1 MLATLLQNTLFK
13 RRGKFSTV
21 TDDEPIRAELFSQE
35 RLEQHARTLAVAQSV
50 STTSKKVQS
59 LALGVDVNRLVLES
73 SLRAISQAEQDQR
86 AITPAAEW
94 LLDNFHVVQEQI
106 TDIHKH
112 LPDKFYRELP
122 KLTDGPL
129 AGYPRVYGISWA
141 FVAHTDSRFSPE
153 QLIGFVAA
161 YQEVAPLSMGEIW
174 ALPITLR
181 VVMIENLS
189 RFAKKI
195 TNSQRGRELAN
206 QYINEIDGVDLDRQR
221 EAAALPDAPLRRAFA
236 VQLVQRLRDQHRVTT
251 FETDVLTTWLVEQ
264 KLSVDDLVQREHAA
278 QSAADLS
285 VRNIINSM
293 RAISAADWR
302 SFFEAVSLVEG
313 KMRSYTPYAA
323 MDFASRDRYRHA
335 IEELARYSHHTELGV
350 AQAVLRKIK
359 ISASGNSPE
368 GSTPREADPG
378 YFLIAEGRFSLEI
391 ELDYRPPMLQGI
403 KRLYSRFPTLNY
415 LTSVGIFTVCIVAA
429 LMWKSAAAGLS
440 TIEIMAL
447 GLLSLFPAS
456 DVAIAVVNRLITLA
470 FKPRHLPRIELKNGP
485 PVASMTF
492 VVVPTLLTSV
502 AAVRAQI
509 AQLEVYYL
517 ANPDGAVYFA
527 VLSDWADA
535 NSEASPNDAELLNC
549 ARREIVRLNA
559 RHVTGNG
566 ARFFVFHRRRLWNEN
581 EGKWMGWERKRGK
594 LAEFNRLLR
603 GAADTSFLPQESNQP
618 GIPIGVRY
626 VLTLDADT
634 KLPIDTVSQLVGIAS
649 HSLNQARFDSATD
662 RTVYG
667 YGLLQP
673 RVKPT
678 LPQGAE
684 RSVFQR
690 LFTGAGGVDVYAGAA
705 SDVYQDLFGEGSF
718 TGKGLYEVDAF
729 DRALAGRVP
738 LNSLLSHD
746 LFEGI
751 FARCG
756 LVSDVEVFEDFPS
769 HVEVAA
775 ARQHRWARGDWQ
787 LLPWMFG
794 SRGRDIPAIGRW
806 KMLDNLRRTLSAPAA
821 LLLLVLSWA
830 LPRAPHGLWIGLV
843 IAGLAVPTV
852 VALADNLISLLHA
865 ERRMQSLRSFSEKVL
880 LAMGQVLFALT
891 LMAHHAW
898 LMADAIIRTLVR
910 VFITH
915 RKLLEWT
922 TAAQSKALSGFALTY
937 FLWPLRSATGVVI
950 GASAVV
956 LYFNPASLR
965 AAAPLLVLWWVA
977 PLFARATSLPPPLDT
992 ARPLSL
998 SDVNFLR
1005 GTARRI
1011 WHFFTTFVKPEDNHL
1026 PPDNFQEDPQPA
1038 IAHRTSP
1045 TNIGLYLLSTVTAR
1059 DFGWSGLLDTTERL
1073 ELSLA
1078 SLLKLERYRGH
1089 FLNWYDTRTMQPLE
1103 PRYVSTV
1110 DSGNLAGHLLALK
1123 QTCAD
1128 LVQQPIVSKAQLKG
1142 ITDTLRLFQST
1153 LAKTKE
1159 DRRTLSVSLD
1169 ELRRCAKQVELC
1181 LSSSVAQDHAFI
1193 LQWQALLGHT
1203 AHLHDLCL
1211 AFTEERGEVDSELIM
1226 WATALEGDVRSN
1238 FRDIDVL
1245 MPWLKTNATQMDN
1258 DADPKSGLATPQI
1271 EAMTVANLPGLV
1283 EQWLLK
1289 SQAQSS
1295 ADPIKSIAGDPGALP
1310 TGLSA
1315 ALNNAVAANRSLHQ
1329 RLDSIAATAQRLF
1342 SEMEF
1347 GYLFDPEKRLFSIG
1361 YKVSDGVLDP
1371 SFYDLLASEARLTSL
1386 IAIAK
1391 RDVPVRHWFHLGR
1404 RLTSLDGGP
1413 ALLSWSGSMFEYLM
1427 PSLVLHTPD
1436 GSLLDVTC
1444 KRIIQRQIEY
1454 ARTTGTPWGISES
1467 AFYVRDRAFTYQYAD
1482 FGVPGL
1488 GLKRG
1493 LEQDRV
1499 VAPYATALATMYD
1512 TRAALA
1518 NFRALDNLGACGR
1531 YGYFEALDFTR
1542 ERLPEGQ
1549 TMGLVR
1555 AFMAHHQGMSLV
1567 ALSNALFDGLMRS
1580 RFHHDPMVN
1589 AVELLL
1595 QERVPDAAP
1604 ARLVQ
1609 PASERRVRG
1618 LQSGPANARRFKSPH
1633 TKVPATHLLSNGRY
1647 AVMLTAAGSG
1657 YSQWGKLAITRW
1669 REDVTRDCWG
1679 SYVFIRNAT
1688 NGTAWSAG
1696 YQPTVHEP
1704 DHYAATFFEE
1714 RARIVRRDGDITS
1727 TLEVVV
1733 SPEDNAEV
1741 RLLKL
1746 SNSGSRVCE
1755 LELTSYMELVLAP
1768 LAADLA
1774 HPAFSNLFI
1783 ETEYVADTC
1792 ALLATRRPRSLT
1804 EPPIWAAHVIACSV
1818 GHSIE
1823 YETDRARFIGR
1834 GHDVRAP
1841 IAILDGRPL
1850 SNTVGAVL
1858 DPIFSL
1864 RTRVRIEPGA
1874 KLEVI
1879 FSTMVGDSRETVI
1892 DLADKYSD
1900 SGIFERISALAW
1912 TFAQVRLHYLH
1923 IEGEEAQWFQSLANH
1938 VLFPDPSLRPRPQ
1951 YLALNRLGASALW
1964 RHRISGDF
1972 PLVILRINTADEMDI
1987 VWQLLRA
1994 HEYWR
1999 MKCLAIDLVI
2009 LNERSISYVQDLQQL
2024 LEHTVRTNQ
2033 TLASHEAPVIDGG
2046 VYVLRADLLSQ
2057 EERQLILTAARAVLV
2072 AGQGTLLEQLDKP
2085 SKQEKPAAVV
2095 PSRIRRSSFEAIKV
2109 PIPELQFFN
2118 GLGGFSMAGREYV
2131 TVLNKG
2137 QNTPA
2142 PWVNV
2147 IANPNF
2153 GFLVS
2158 ESGGGYTFAHNSR
2171 ENQLTPWSND
2181 MVSDPAG
2188 EIFYLRDEDHG
2199 WIWTPTARP
2208 IRLDDASYVT
2218 RHGQGYSS
2226 FHSGAY
2232 GIASELELFA
2242 DWHDPVKI
2250 SCLRLRNYST
2260 VTRKISVTAYVE
2272 WVLGTGRGSSSP
2284 FIVTER
2290 DADSGALF
2298 ARNPWNA
2305 DFGEHIAFAD
2315 FAGRQTAWTCDRG
2328 EFLGRNGSARNPAA
2342 LQRGA
2347 SLSGRSG
2354 AGLDPCAALQTTVEI
2369 LPDQQVEL
2377 VFFLGQSD
2385 SRESARSLLR
2395 RLRATRPREILDE
2408 VKNNWRKLL
2417 TTVQVRTPDAALDI
2431 MLNGWLLYQTIA
2443 CRYWARAGFY
2453 QAGGAYG
2460 FRDQL
2465 QDSMAIAMVAPE
2477 LAREHI
2483 LRAAARQFIEG
2494 DVQHW
2499 WHPPTGRGVR
2509 THFSDDR
2516 IWLPYVV
2523 AHYVAVSGDVAILDE
2538 TVSFLEGRQLLPEHE
2553 DAYFEPVRSARTAT
2567 LFDHC
2572 ALALD
2577 ISLTTGVHGLPLMGG
2592 GDWNDGMNR
2601 VGHKGQGESV
2611 WLAWFLHTTLLGF
2624 AGLAESRKA
2633 NESSTRW
2640 RNHAAQ
2646 LKHAVETA
2654 GWDGSWYRRAYF
2666 DDGTPLGSSGNT
2678 ECRIDSL
2685 AQSWSVISAAADP
2698 LRARQAMAAVDE
2710 YLVRTGDDL
2719 VLLFTPPF
2727 EKTTLDPGY
2736 IKGYLPGVR
2745 ENGGQYTHAAAW
2757 VLMANSMLGDGN
2769 KVGELFGMM
2778 NPINRSATRAGAFA
2792 YKVEPYVVAADV
2804 YAASPHTRRGGW
2816 TWYTGAAGWLYQ
2828 AGIDSVLGLRVRAD
2842 KLSFNPCIPTAWRR
2856 YEMTFRYKTAAYEI
2870 TVENPHSVSDSV
2882 ARVELDGVIE
2892 PDQTILLNDD
2902 GSTHF
2907 VRVVMGE

>member
-1 MLATLLQNTLFK
+1 MFIQ
-13 RRGKFSTV
+13 RGTAYAAM
-21 TDDEPIRAELFSQE
+21 DEEPIRAELFSQE
-35 RLEQHARTLAVAQSV
+35 RLEQHARTLAVAQAI
-50 STTSKKVQS
+50 TTAPRKVKS
-59 LALGVDVNRLVLES
+59 LALRVDVNREVLQT
-73 SLRAISQAEQDQR
+73 SLRAIALAERDQR

-94 LLDNFHVVQEQI
+94 LLDNFHVVEEQI
-106 TDIHKH
+106 ADIHEH
-112 LPDKFYRELP
+112 LPDQFYRELP
-122 KLTDGPL
+122 KLANGPL
-129 AGYPRVYGISWA
+129 AGYPRVYGMSWA

-161 YQEVAPLSMGEIW
+161 YQDVAPLTMGEIW

-189 RFAKKI
+189 RFAAKI
-195 TNSQRGRELAN
+195 TNSQRGRQLAN
-206 QYINEIDGVDLDRQR
+206 QYINDIDAVDQRRQR
-221 EAAALPDAPLRRAFA
+221 VAAVLPVEPLRRAFA
-236 VQLVQRLRDQHRVTT
+236 VQLVQRLRDQHRVTSI
-251 FETDVLTTWLVEQ
+251 ETNLLTDWLAEQ
-264 KLSVDDLVQREHAA
+264 KLSIDELVQREHAA
-278 QSAADLS
+278 QSAANLS
-285 VRNIINSM
+285 VRNIISSM
-293 RAISAADWR
+293 RLISAVDWR
-302 SFFEAVSLVEG
+302 TFFEAVSLVEQ
-313 KMRSYTPYAA
+313 KMRSHKTYAT

-335 IEELARYSHHTELGV
+335 IEELARYSRQTELAV
-350 AQAVLRKIK
+350 AQAVLSKIK
-359 ISASGNSPE
+359 APATVTNSPA
-368 GSTPREADPG
+368 GKTARGLDPG
-378 YFLIAEGRFSLEI
+378 YLLIAEGRPALEI
-391 ELDYRPPMLQGI
+391 ELNYRPPPLQRL
-403 KRLYSRFPTLNY
+403 KRFYSRYPTVNY
-415 LTSVGIFTVCIVAA
+415 LASIAILTACVVFALAWNSVAV
-429 LMWKSAAAGLS
+429 GL
-440 TIEIMAL
+440 TTTEIIGL

-456 DVAIAVVNRLITLA
+456 DIAVALVNRLVTRA
-470 FKPRHLPRIELKNGP
+470 FKPRHLPRIELRDGP
-485 PVASMTF
+485 PIDSKTF
-492 VVVPTLLTSV
+492 LVVPTLLTSI
-502 AAVRAQI
+502 AAIRAQI

-527 VLSDWADA
+527 ILSDWVDA
-535 NSEASPNDAELLNC
+535 NAETSPNDAALLDC
-549 ARREIVRLNA
+549 ARHEIARLNA
-559 RHVTGNG
+559 QYAAAGG
-566 ARFFVFHRRRLWNEN
+566 PRFFVFHRKRLWNES
-581 EGKWMGWERKRGK
+581 EDKWMGWERKRGK
-594 LAEFNRLLR
+594 LTEFNRLLR
-603 GAADTSFLPQESNQP
+603 GATDTSFLPWEHGEP
-618 GIPIGVRY
+618 ELPVGVRY

-634 KLPIDTVSQLVGIAS
+634 KLPIDTVSQLVGIAC
-649 HSLNQARFDSATD
+649 HPLNQPLFDSGTH
-662 RTVYG
+662 RTVHG

-673 RVKPT
+673 RVTPP
-678 LPQGAE
+678 LPQGEE

-690 LFTGAGGVDVYAGAA
+690 LFTGAGGVDAYAGAA

-718 TGKGLYEVDAF
+718 TGKGLYDVDAF

-738 LNSLLSHD
+738 PNRLLSHD

-751 FARCG
+751 FARCA

-787 LLPWMFG
+787 LLPWIVG
-794 SRGRDIPAIGRW
+794 SQGRDIPAIGRW

-821 LLLLVLSWA
+821 LVLLVLSWA
-830 LPRAPHGLWIGLV
+830 LPRAPQSVWLALV
-843 IAGLAVPTV
+843 VAALAVPAV
-852 VALADNLISLLHA
+852 VALLDYLIALLQA
-865 ERRMQSLRSFSEKVL
+865 KRRFQSLRSFSEKVL
-880 LAMGQVLFALT
+880 LATGQVLFALT
-891 LMAHHAW
+891 LLAHHAW
-898 LMADAIIRTLVR
+898 LMTDAIIRTLVR
-910 VFITH
+910 LFISH

-922 TAAQSKALSGFALTY
+922 TAAQAKALSGFALTH

-965 AAAPLLVLWWVA
+965 VAAPLLVLWWVA
-977 PLFARATSLPPPLDT
+977 PLFARVMSLPPPADST
-992 ARPLSL
+992 RPLSV
-998 SDVNFLR
+998 SDTQLLR
-1005 GTARRI
+1005 STARRI
-1011 WHFFTTFVKPEDNHL
+1011 GHFFTSFVTQEDHHL
-1026 PPDNFQEDPQPA
+1026 PPDNFQEDPRPA

-1045 TNIGLYLLSTVTAR
+1045 TNMALYLLATVTAR
-1059 DFGWSGLLDTTERL
+1059 DFGWLGLLDMTERL

-1078 SLLKLERYRGH
+1078 SVLKLERHRGH
-1089 FLNWYDTRTMQPLE
+1089 LLNWYDTRTMQPLE

-1123 QTCAD
+1123 QACAD
-1128 LVQQPIVSKAQLKG
+1128 LVQQPIVSTAQFNG
-1142 ITDTLRLFQST
+1142 VADTLRLFQAT

-1159 DRRTLSVSLD
+1159 DRRTLSVSVD
-1169 ELRRCAKQVELC
+1169 ELRHCAEQVESC
-1181 LSSSVAQDHAFI
+1181 LSTPVAQG
-1193 LQWQALLGHT
+1193 QALFLRWQRLSGH
-1203 AHLHDLCL
+1203 AVHLRDLCL
-1211 AFTEERGEVDSELIM
+1211 AFTEERGEVDSELM
-1226 WATALEGDVRSN
+1226 AWAAALDGDVRSIV
-1238 FRDIDVL
+1238 RDIDVL
-1245 MPWLKTNATQMDN
+1245 MPWLKTESTVINN
-1258 DADPKSGLATPQI
+1258 DAEQTNRLAKLQT
-1271 EAMTVANLPGLV
+1271 EAMTVATLPDLC
-1283 EQWLLK
+1283 EQALLTPE
-1289 SQAQSS
+1289 AQLSPDRIES
-1295 ADPIKSIAGDPGALP
+1295 PGIEQRSLPIS
-1310 TGLSA
+1310 LSA
-1315 ALNNAVAANRSLHQ
+1315 ALTRAIAANRSLHE
-1329 RLDSIAATAQRLF
+1329 RLDRLAVTAQRVF

-1347 GYLFDPEKRLFSIG
+1347 GFLFDPQKRLFSIG
-1361 YKVSDGVLDP
+1361 YKVADGVLDP
-1371 SFYDLLASEARLTSL
+1371 SYYDLLASEARLTSL

-1391 RDVPVRHWFHLGR
+1391 RDVPVRHWFRLGR
-1404 RLTSLDGGP
+1404 RLTSLTGGP

-1444 KRIIQRQIEY
+1444 KRIVQRQIEY
-1454 ARTTGTPWGISES
+1454 TQATGTPWGISES
-1467 AFYVRDRAFTYQYAD
+1467 AFFIRDRAFTYQYAD

-1499 VAPYATALATMYD
+1499 IAPYATALAAMYD
-1512 TRAALA
+1512 THAALA
-1518 NFRALDNLGACGR
+1518 NFRTLDSIGGCGR
-1531 YGYFEALDFTR
+1531 YGYFEALDFTP

-1549 TMGLVR
+1549 NMALVR

-1567 ALSNALFDGLMRS
+1567 ALSNALHDGIMRS
-1580 RFHHDPMVN
+1580 RFHRDPMVK
-1589 AVELLL
+1589 AIEILL

-1609 PASERRVRG
+1609 PVAERRVRAM
-1618 LQSGPANARRFKSPH
+1618 QTGPANVRRFKSPH
-1633 TKVPATHLLSNGRY
+1633 TAVPATHLLSNGRY

-1679 SYVFIRNAT
+1679 SYIFIRNT
-1688 NGTAWSAG
+1688 TSGTAWSAG
-1696 YQPTVHEP
+1696 YQPTVQEP

-1714 RARIVRRDGDITS
+1714 RARIARRDGDIAS
-1727 TLEVVV
+1727 ALEVVV

-1746 SNSGSRVCE
+1746 TNNGSRVCE

-1783 ETEYVADTC
+1783 ETEYAADTR
-1792 ALLATRRPRSLT
+1792 ALLAKRRPRSET
-1804 EPPIWAAHVIACSV
+1804 EAPVWAAHVIACSV
-1818 GHSIE
+1818 AHSIE

-1841 IAILDGRPL
+1841 IAVLDGRPL

-1874 KLEVI
+1874 KVQVI

-1892 DLADKYSD
+1892 DLADKYGD
-1900 SGIFERISALAW
+1900 PAIFERISALSW
-1912 TFAQVRLHYLH
+1912 TFAQVQLHYLR
-1923 IEGEEAQWFQSLANH
+1923 IEAEEAQWFQSLANH
-1938 VLFPDPSLRPRPQ
+1938 VLFPDPSLRPSPEF
-1951 YLALNRLGASALW
+1951 LAQNRLGASALW
-1964 RHRISGDF
+1964 RHRISGDR
-1972 PLVILRINTADEMDI
+1972 PLVVLRITSADAMDI

-1999 MKCLAIDLVI
+1999 IKCLAVDLVI

-2024 LEHTVRTNQ
+2024 LESTVRTNQ
-2033 TLASHEAPVIDGG
+2033 TLASHDAQEIEGG
-2046 VYVLRADLLSQ
+2046 IYVLRADLLSQ
-2057 EERQLILTAARAVLV
+2057 EERLLILTAARAVLV
-2072 AGQGTLLEQLDKP
+2072 AGQGSLLEQLDKP
-2085 SKQEKPAAVV
+2085 SKQEKPVAVV
-2095 PSRIRRSSFEAIKV
+2095 PSRIRRSTFEAIKV
-2109 PIPELQFFN
+2109 PVPELQFFN
-2118 GLGGFSMAGREYV
+2118 GLGGFSADGREYV

-2158 ESGGGYTFAHNSR
+2158 ESGGGYTFARNSR

-2181 MVSDPAG
+2181 TVSDPTG
-2188 EIFYLRDEDHG
+2188 EIFYLRDEDNG

-2208 IRLDDASYVT
+2208 IRLGDASYVT

-2232 GIASELELFA
+2232 GIASELEVFA
-2242 DWHDPVKI
+2242 DWNDPVKI
-2250 SCLRLRNYST
+2250 SCLRLRNGST

-2272 WVLGTGRGSSSP
+2272 WVLGTGRGASSP
-2284 FIVTER
+2284 LIVTQR
-2290 DADSGALF
+2290 DEDSGALF

-2328 EFLGRNGSARNPAA
+2328 EFLGRNGGARNPAA

-2347 SLSGRSG
+2347 ILSGRTG

-2369 LPDQQVEL
+2369 LPGQQVEL
-2377 VFFLGQSD
+2377 VFFLGQTD
-2385 SRESARSLLR
+2385 SCESARSLLR
-2395 RLRATRPREILDE
+2395 RLRATRPSEIFDE

-2417 TTVQVRTPDAALDI
+2417 TTVQVRTPDAGMDI
-2431 MLNGWLLYQTIA
+2431 MLNGWLLYQTLA

-2516 IWLPYVV
+2516 VWLPYVV
-2523 AHYVAVSGDVAILDE
+2523 AHYIAVTGDVTILDE
-2538 TVSFLEGRQLLPEHE
+2538 AVPFLEGRQLLPEQE
-2553 DAYFEPVRSARTAT
+2553 DAYFEPVRSARTSS

-2577 ISLTTGVHGLPLMGG
+2577 ISLSTGNHGLPLMGG

-2611 WLAWFLHTTLLGF
+2611 WLAWFLHTSLLTF
-2624 AGLAESRKA
+2624 ANLAESRDA

-2640 RNHAAQ
+2640 RNHATL
-2646 LKHAVETA
+2646 LKHAAETA

-2685 AQSWSVISAAADP
+2685 AQSWSVISGAADP
-2698 LRARQAMAAVDE
+2698 VRARQAMAAVDE

-2745 ENGGQYTHAAAW
+2745 ENGGQYTHAAVW
-2757 VLMANSMLGDGN
+2757 VLMANSLLGEGN
-2769 KVGELFGMM
+2769 KVGELFGML

-2828 AGIDSVLGLRVRAD
+2828 AGIESVLGLRVRAA
-2842 KLSFNPCIPTAWRR
+2842 KLTFQPCIPTAWRS
-2856 YEMTFRYKTAAYEI
+2856 YQMTLHYKTAIYEI
-2870 TVENPHSVSDSV
+2870 TVENPHSVSCTLASI
-2882 ARVELDGVIE
+2882 ELNGMIQ
-2892 PDQTILLNDD
+2892 PDQTITLSDD
-2902 GSTHF
+2902 GGTHR
-2907 VRVVMGE
+2907 VRVLMGEQT

>member
-1 MLATLLQNTLFK
+1 MFIQ
-13 RRGKFSTV
+13 RGTARAAM
-21 TDDEPIRAELFSQE
+21 DEEPIRAELFSQE
-35 RLEQHARTLAVAQSV
+35 RLEQHARTLAVAQGITNV
-50 STTSKKVQS
+50 PRKVKS
-59 LALGVDVNRLVLES
+59 LALRVGVNRKILQT
-73 SLRAISQAEQDQR
+73 SLRAIALAEKDQR

-94 LLDNFHVVQEQI
+94 LLDNFHVVEEQV
-106 TDIHKH
+106 TDIHDH
-112 LPDKFYRELP
+112 LPDEFYRELP
-122 KLTDGPL
+122 KLADGPL
-129 AGYPRVYGISWA
+129 AGYPRVYGMSWA

-161 YQEVAPLSMGEIW
+161 YQEVAPLTMGEIW

-189 RFAKKI
+189 RFATKI
-195 TNSQRGRELAN
+195 TNSQRGRQLAN
-206 QYINEIDGVDLDRQR
+206 QYVNNIDAVDQR
-221 EAAALPDAPLRRAFA
+221 KQRAAAVLPDEPLRRAFA
-236 VQLVQRLRDQHRVTT
+236 VQLVQRLRDQHRVTS
-251 FETDVLTTWLVEQ
+251 FETNLLTDWLAEQ
-264 KLSVDDLVQREHAA
+264 KLSIDELVQREHAA
-278 QSAADLS
+278 QSAANLS
-285 VRNIINSM
+285 VRNIISSM
-293 RAISAADWR
+293 REISAFDWHT
-302 SFFEAVSLVEG
+302 FFEAVSLVEQR
-313 KMRSYTPYAA
+313 MRAHATYTT

-335 IEELARYSHHTELGV
+335 IEELARYSSQTEVAV
-350 AQAVLRKIK
+350 AQAVFQKIEVAITMAESPTSHMLR
-359 ISASGNSPE
+359 GL
-368 GSTPREADPG
+368 DPG
-378 YFLIAEGRFSLEI
+378 YFLIAEGRPTLEI
-391 ELDYRPPMLQGI
+391 ALNYRPPLLQRL
-403 KRLYSRFPTLNY
+403 KRCYSRYPAINY
-415 LTSVGIFTVCIVAA
+415 LSSITILTASIVAA
-429 LMWKSAAAGLS
+429 LTWSSVAVGL
-440 TIEIMAL
+440 TEIEIILLA
-447 GLLSLFPAS
+447 LLSLFPAS
-456 DVAIAVVNRLITLA
+456 DVAVALVNRLVTLA
-470 FKPRHLPRIELKNGP
+470 FKPRYLARIELEDGP
-485 PVASMTF
+485 PIESKTF
-492 VVVPTLLTSV
+492 VVVPSLLITV
-502 AAVRAQI
+502 AAIRAQI

-527 VLSDWADA
+527 MLSDWVDA
-535 NSEASPNDAELLNC
+535 NSEASPADTALLDC
-549 ARREIVRLNA
+549 ARHEIAMLNA
-559 RHVTGNG
+559 QHASAGSP
-566 ARFFVFHRRRLWNEN
+566 RFFVFHRKRLWNES

-594 LAEFNRLLR
+594 LTEFNRLLR
-603 GAADTSFLPQESNQP
+603 GATDTSFLPREHGDSELP
-618 GIPIGVRY
+618 PGVRY

-634 KLPIDTVSQLVGIAS
+634 KLPIDTVSHLVGIAC
-649 HSLNQARFDSATD
+649 HPLNQPRFDSLTH

-673 RVKPT
+673 RVTPT
-678 LPQGAE
+678 LPQGEE

-718 TGKGLYEVDAF
+718 TGKGLYDVDAF

-738 LNSLLSHD
+738 PNRLLSHD

-751 FARCG
+751 FARCA

-787 LLPWMFG
+787 LLPWIFG
-794 SRGRDIPAIGRW
+794 SKGQYIPAIGRW

-830 LPRAPHGLWIGLV
+830 LPGAPQSVWLALV
-843 IAGLAVPTV
+843 VAALAVPAV
-852 VALADNLISLLHA
+852 VALIDNLVALLRA
-865 ERRMQSLRSFSEKVL
+865 ERRFQSLRSFSEKVL
-880 LAMGQVLFALT
+880 LATGQVLFALT
-891 LMAHHAW
+891 LLAHHAW
-898 LMADAIIRTLVR
+898 LMSDAMIRTVVR
-910 VFITH
+910 LFITH

-922 TAAQSKALSGFALTY
+922 TAAQAKALSGFTLTH

-950 GASAVV
+950 GASAAV

-965 AAAPLLVLWWVA
+965 VAAPLLVLWWVA
-977 PLFARATSLPPPLDT
+977 PLFARVMSLPPPVDST
-992 ARPLSL
+992 RPLSL
-998 SDVNFLR
+998 SDIHLLR

-1011 WHFFTTFVKPEDNHL
+1011 GHFFTTFVTQEDNHL
-1026 PPDNFQEDPQPA
+1026 PPDNFQEDPRPA
-1038 IAHRTSP
+1038 VAHRTSP
-1045 TNIGLYLLSTVTAR
+1045 TNMGLYLLATVTAR
-1059 DFGWSGLLDTTERL
+1059 DFGWLGLLDMTERL
-1073 ELSLA
+1073 ELSLT
-1078 SLLKLERYRGH
+1078 SLLKLERHRGH
-1089 FLNWYDTRTMQPLE
+1089 LLNWYDTRTLQPLE

-1123 QTCAD
+1123 QACAD
-1128 LVQQPIVSKAQLKG
+1128 LARQPIVSTAQFKG
-1142 ITDTLRLFQST
+1142 IADTLRLFQAT

-1159 DRRTLSVSLD
+1159 DLRALSASVD
-1169 ELRRCAKQVELC
+1169 ELRRCAEQVELC
-1181 LSSSVAQDHAFI
+1181 LSTSVAQGHE
-1193 LQWQALLGHT
+1193 LYLRWHMLSGHT
-1203 AHLHDLCL
+1203 AHLRDLCL
-1211 AFTEERGEVDSELIM
+1211 AFTEERGEVDSELM
-1226 WATALEGDVRSN
+1226 AWAAALDGDVRSVV
-1238 FRDIDVL
+1238 RDIDIL
-1245 MPWLKTNATQMDN
+1245 LPWLKMEFLGHDAGAGETNEFAKLQT
-1258 DADPKSGLATPQI
+1258 G
-1271 EAMTVANLPGLV
+1271 AMTVANLPDFC
-1283 EQWLLK
+1283 QQALLAG
-1289 SQAQSS
+1289 QAQPSADRIESRGMEQQPLPSSLNVALSS
-1295 ADPIKSIAGDPGALP
+1295 AI
-1310 TGLSA
+1310 
-1315 ALNNAVAANRSLHQ
+1315 AANRSLHQ
-1329 RLDSIAATAQRLF
+1329 RLDGLAATAQRIF

-1347 GYLFDPEKRLFSIG
+1347 GFLFDPGKRLFSIG
-1361 YKVSDGVLDP
+1361 YKVADGVLDP
-1371 SFYDLLASEARLTSL
+1371 SYYDLLASEARLTSL

-1391 RDVPVRHWFHLGR
+1391 RDVPVRHWFRLGR
-1404 RLTSLDGGP
+1404 RLTLLAGGP

-1436 GSLLDVTC
+1436 GSLLDATC
-1444 KRIIQRQIEY
+1444 KRIIQRQIQY
-1454 ARTTGTPWGISES
+1454 AQATGTPWGISES
-1467 AFYVRDRAFTYQYAD
+1467 AFFIRDRAFTYQYAD

-1499 VAPYATALATMYD
+1499 IAPYASALAAMYD
-1512 TRAALA
+1512 TRAALI
-1518 NFRALDNLGACGR
+1518 NFRTLDNMGAGGR
-1531 YGYFEALDFTR
+1531 YGYFEALDFTP

-1549 TMGLVR
+1549 RMALVR

-1567 ALSNALFDGLMRS
+1567 ALSNTLYDGIMRS
-1580 RFHHDPMVN
+1580 RFHRDPMVK
-1589 AVELLL
+1589 AIELLL

-1609 PASERRVRG
+1609 PVAERRVRAM
-1618 LQSGPANARRFKSPH
+1618 QTGPANERRFKSPH
-1633 TKVPATHLLSNGRY
+1633 TAVPATHLLSNGRY

-1657 YSQWGKLAITRW
+1657 YSLWGKLAITRW

-1679 SYVFIRNAT
+1679 SYVFIRNT
-1688 NGTAWSAG
+1688 TTGTAWSAG
-1696 YQPTVHEP
+1696 YQPTVLEP

-1714 RARIVRRDGDITS
+1714 RARITRRDGDITS

-1746 SNSGSRVCE
+1746 TNNGSRVCE

-1783 ETEYVADTC
+1783 ETEYAADTR
-1792 ALLATRRPRSLT
+1792 ALLAKRRPRSET
-1804 EPPIWAAHVIACSV
+1804 EAPVWAAHVIACRV
-1818 GHSIE
+1818 HHSIE

-1841 IAILDGRPL
+1841 IAVLDGRPL

-1900 SGIFERISALAW
+1900 PAIFERISALSW
-1912 TFAQVRLHYLH
+1912 TFAQVQLHYLH
-1923 IEGEEAQWFQSLANH
+1923 IEAEEAQWFQSLANH
-1938 VLFPDPSLRPRPQ
+1938 VLFPDASLRPSPDF
-1951 YLALNRLGASALW
+1951 LALNRLGPSALW
-1964 RHRISGDF
+1964 RHRISGDR
-1972 PLVILRINTADEMDI
+1972 PLIVLRITTADEMDI

-1999 MKCLAIDLVI
+1999 IKCLAVDLVI
-2009 LNERSISYVQDLQQL
+2009 LNERSISYVQDLQQQ
-2024 LEHTVRTNQ
+2024 LESTVRTNQ
-2033 TLASHEAPVIDGG
+2033 TLASHDAQEIEGG

-2057 EERQLILTAARAVLV
+2057 EERLLILTAARAVLV
-2072 AGQGTLLEQLDKP
+2072 AGQGSLLEQLDKP
-2085 SKQEKPAAVV
+2085 SKQEKPVAVV
-2095 PSRIRRSSFEAIKV
+2095 PSRMRRSTFEAIKV
-2109 PIPELQFFN
+2109 PVPELQFFN
-2118 GLGGFSMAGREYV
+2118 GLGGFTMDGREYV

-2147 IANPNF
+2147 VANPNF

-2158 ESGGGYTFAHNSR
+2158 ESGGGYTFARNSR

-2181 MVSDPAG
+2181 MVSDPSG
-2188 EIFYLRDEDHG
+2188 EIFYLRDEENA
-2199 WIWTPTARP
+2199 WVWTPTGRP

-2232 GIASELELFA
+2232 GIASELELFTH
-2242 DWHDPVKI
+2242 WNDPVKI

-2260 VTRKISVTAYVE
+2260 VTRKISVTAYIE
-2272 WVLGTGRGSSSP
+2272 WVLGTGRGTGSP

-2315 FAGRQTAWTCDRG
+2315 FAGRQTAWTCDRR

-2385 SRESARSLLR
+2385 SREAARSLLR
-2395 RLRATRPREILDE
+2395 RLRATRPHDILDE

-2417 TTVQVRTPDAALDI
+2417 TTVQVRTPDAAMDI
-2431 MLNGWLLYQTIA
+2431 MLNGWLLYQTLA

-2465 QDSMAIAMVAPE
+2465 QDSMAIVMVAPE
-2477 LAREHI
+2477 IAREHI
-2483 LRAAARQFIEG
+2483 LRAAARQFVEG

-2523 AHYVAVSGDVAILDE
+2523 AHYVAVTGDVAILDE
-2538 TVSFLEGRQLLPEHE
+2538 TVAFLEGRQLLPEQE
-2553 DAYFEPVRSARTAT
+2553 DAYFEPVISARTAT

-2577 ISLTTGVHGLPLMGG
+2577 ISLPTGVHGLPLMGG

-2624 AGLAESRKA
+2624 AGLAESREA
-2633 NESSTRW
+2633 TESSTRW

-2646 LKHAVETA
+2646 LKHAAETA

-2685 AQSWSVISAAADP
+2685 AQSWSVISGAGDP
-2698 LRARQAMAAVDE
+2698 GRARQAMAAVDE

-2719 VLLFTPPF
+2719 ILLFTPPF
-2727 EKTTLDPGY
+2727 EKTSLDPGY

-2745 ENGGQYTHAAAW
+2745 ENGGQYTHAAVW
-2757 VLMANSMLGDGN
+2757 VLMANSILGEGD
-2769 KVGELFGMM
+2769 KVGELFCML

-2804 YAASPHTRRGGW
+2804 YAESPHTRRGGW

-2828 AGIDSVLGLRVRAD
+2828 AGIESVLGLRIRD
-2842 KLSFNPCIPTAWRR
+2842 GKLTFKPCVPSTWRS
-2856 YEMTFRYKTAAYEI
+2856 YEMTLRYKSSVYEI
-2870 TVENPHSVSDSV
+2870 TVENPHSVSCAV
-2882 ARVELDGVIE
+2882 ASVELYGVIQ
-2892 PDQTILLNDD
+2892 PNQTIVLSDD
-2902 GSTHF
+2902 GGSHR
-2907 VRVVMGE
+2907 VRVLMGE